1 MLNDAAVGVT
11 SAVAVAERDAEEEL
25 DAEELDSEAV
35 AAGAEV
41 PEGVMTAASLS
52 TTVNVLVTESLGAAT
67 PGSREKAEGA
77 TVTVIKVVLADS
89 SGD

>member
-11 SAVAVAERDAEEEL
+11 FAEAVAERDTEEEVAA
-25 DAEELDSEAV
+25 DELTSVVV
-35 AAGAEV
+35 AAGAEN
-41 PEGVMTAASLS
+41 PERVMAAASLS

-67 PGSREKAEGA
+67 PGSRENAEGA
-77 TVTVIKVVLADS
+77 TVTVINVVLADS